1 MALKLQTLKNNKGQ
15 ALTETIFM
23 LGLTGVFLFFLLR
36 CLLTVIFTVAL
47 DSMVEDYFYCE
58 LAQKPSCLQRLE
70 SRLQSNQ
77 LRVVNVKAQKTQTKI
92 VLTVS
97 AAHLTSM
104 SVTRE
109 FNYEKF
115 RQKF

>member
-1 MALKLQTLKNNKGQ
+1 MAPKQQTLKNNKGQ

-23 LGLTGVFLFFLLR
+23 LGITGVFLFFLLR

-58 LAQKPSCLQRLE
+58 LAKKLSCLERLE
-70 SRLQSNQ
+70 MRLRNNQ
-77 LRVVNVKAQKTQTKI
+77 LREVNVKTQKSANKI
-92 VLTVS
+92 SLSVS
-97 AAHLTSM
+97 ATHLTSM
-104 SVTRE
+104 SITRE

>member
-15 ALTETIFM
+15 ALTEAIFM

-58 LAQKPSCLQRLE
+58 LALKPSCLDRLE
-70 SRLQSNQ
+70 MRLLNNQ
-77 LRVVNVKAQKTQTKI
+77 LHDVNVKMRKSADKI
-92 VLTVS
+92 ILTVS
-97 AAHLTSM
+97 ATHLTSM

-109 FNYEKF
+109 FDYEKF

>member
-23 LGLTGVFLFFLLR
+23 LGITGVFLFFLLR
-36 CLLTVIFTVAL
+36 CLLTVIFTVVL

-58 LAQKPSCLQRLE
+58 LAQKPFCLERLE
-70 SRLQSNQ
+70 RRLQSNQ
-77 LRVVNVKAQKTQTKI
+77 LSDVNIKTQKSLDKI
-92 VLTVS
+92 HISIS
-97 AAHLTSM
+97 ATHLTSM